1 MRSSVGNLALGLVL
15 AGGLAAASL
24 AAAEPAAASER
35 TYRVTITNLTRGQ
48 VITPPA
54 VIVHRSGFKL
64 FEVNGESSPGLAEL
78 AETGN
83 PGPLAD
89 EVVLA
94 PGVAAVETG
103 AGPIPPG
110 QSAEVV
116 ITANRRA
123 RLLSVAAMLATT
135 NDAFAAVRGLRL
147 PRRGGQAGTRA
158 VAYDA
163 GSEGNNEDCDFIPG
177 PPCNAANARDTG
189 TAEGFIH
196 IHNGVHGGADLVP
209 ADQDWRNPVM
219 QIDVAEISDGGD
231 NDKDKDDD
239 D

>member
-1 MRSSVGNLALGLVL
+1 MRSSVGSLALGLVL
-15 AGGLAAASL
+15 AGALAASGS
-24 AAAEPAAASER
+24 AAASEGAR
-35 TYRVTITNLTRGQ
+35 SYAVTITNLTRGQ

-54 VIVHRSGFKL
+54 VVVHRRGFKL
-64 FEVNGESSPGLAEL
+64 FEVNGAASEGLAIL

-83 PGPLAD
+83 PAVLAD
-89 EVVLA
+89 EADLEPA
-94 PGVAAVETG
+94 VAAVETG

-110 QSAEVV
+110 HSAVIH
-116 ITANRRA
+116 ITADRRA
-123 RLLSVAAMLATT
+123 KLLSVAAMLATT

-163 GSEGNNEDCDFIPG
+163 GSEGNNENCDFIPG
-177 PPCNAANARDTG
+177 PPCNAANARDTA

-219 QIDVAEISDGGD
+219 QVDVAVISGGGE
-231 NDKDKDDD
+231 DDD